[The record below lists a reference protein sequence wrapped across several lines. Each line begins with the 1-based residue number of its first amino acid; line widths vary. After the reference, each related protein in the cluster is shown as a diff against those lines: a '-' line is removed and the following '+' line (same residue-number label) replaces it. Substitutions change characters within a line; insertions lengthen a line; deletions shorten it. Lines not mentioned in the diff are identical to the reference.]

1 MLWYEESISMLSSVV
16 DHFHLWSDKCQS
28 SYNCPCNI
36 VCGVQA
42 NDGICGMNSSVI
54 YVYLTTILGN
64 GW

>member
-1 MLWYEESISMLSSVV
+1 MAPVIL
-16 DHFHLWSDKCQS
+16 
-28 SYNCPCNI
+28 
-36 VCGVQA
+36 CGVQA